1 MSLKIDKELLE
12 KYHACENGKEILN
25 LYPNGFTVDDV
36 AAGKV
41 LVPRSDVAW
50 ALTFLPLSPEERE
63 KALKYAHID
72 DCDAFVWSHDI
83 QGCSHIKHS
92 AFCRD
97 SSYVELST
105 DVYDSTD
112 ITSCTNI
119 EASHH
124 VSESESVFSSCWIM
138 RSKEIECS
146 WGVFDSKEVTHSTA
160 VYNSELVTS
169 VFFGD
174 QLKHCM
180 NIGFC
185 SHLTDT
191 NNRIFCDSN
200 AEGEYCILNKPVKDQ
215 VFRRTFK
222 RINTIVNEQSMPFFN
237 GEHLNPYLLVAK
249 AVIDLSW
256 GLIKETL
263 PFSLNSDDKLFLYS
277 LIPSERILNF

>member
-97 SSYVELST
+97 SDYVELST

-124 VSESESVFSSCWIM
+124 VSESESVFDSLWIM
-138 RSKEIECS
+138 RSKDVDCS
-146 WGVFDSKEVTHSTA
+146 YGVFDSKDVTHSTV
-160 VYNSELVTS
+160 VYKSELVTS
-169 VFFGD
+169 VLFGY
-174 QLKHCM
+174 QLKHCK

-185 SHLTDT
+185 SQLTDT
-191 NNRIFCDSN
+191 DNRLFCDST
-200 AEGEYCILNKPVKDQ
+200 AEGDFCILNKPVKEQ
-215 VFRRTFK
+215 VFRRTFD
-222 RINTIVNEQSMPFFN
+222 RIKDIVIEQPYPLFKD
-237 GEHLNPYLLVAK
+237 EHLNPYLLVAK
-249 AVIDLSW
+249 SVIDLSW
-256 GLIKETL
+256 GLIKEAL
-263 PFSLNSDDKLFLYS
+263 PPLNSDDKLFLYS